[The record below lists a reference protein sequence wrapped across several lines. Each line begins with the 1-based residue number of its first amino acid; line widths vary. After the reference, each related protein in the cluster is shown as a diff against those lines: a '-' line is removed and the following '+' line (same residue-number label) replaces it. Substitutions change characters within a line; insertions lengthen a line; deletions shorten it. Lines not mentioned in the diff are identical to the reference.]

1 MAFISGKTGK
11 LRYGAAFG
19 STLKIKKWSAT
30 YKGQKLDVTNA
41 ESAGFGEYIGGI
53 VDLDFTVEGDYN
65 LDSPLTFFAPGTVQA
80 NGVKLFL
87 NDTAGVFWQITTPYI
102 ESFENTTDV
111 RGLVSFKIVGCGS
124 ATFTPPTA

>member
-11 LRYGAAFG
+11 VRYGGGA
-19 STLKIKKWSAT
+19 TVLKVKKWSAT
-30 YKGQKLDVTNA
+30 YKGQKLDVTNS

-53 VDLDFTVEGDYN
+53 LDLDFTIEGDYN
-65 LDSPLTFFAPGTVQA
+65 LDSPLAFFAPGTVQA
-80 NGVKLFL
+80 NNVTMYL
-87 NDTAGVFWQITTPYI
+87 NDTTGVKWIITTPYI

-124 ATFTPPTA
+124 AAFSVPAN